1 MSRNSPQTVSPQLQ
15 PQRQPSEELAIFLEP
30 EDDLQ
35 SCNHSNESFFLN
47 ERDDEVAEE
56 GTGALVYDNSDYEDL
71 MRALD
76 TSLTLSPN
84 KNSARRR

>member
-1 MSRNSPQTVSPQLQ
+1 VSRNSPQTASPQ
-15 PQRQPSEELAIFLEP
+15 PEELAIFLTP
-30 EDDLQ
+30 EEDFQ
-35 SCNHSNESFFLN
+35 SSSNWNESLLVN

-76 TSLTLSPN
+76 ASLSISSN
-84 KNSARRR
+84 KNTAKRRGGS